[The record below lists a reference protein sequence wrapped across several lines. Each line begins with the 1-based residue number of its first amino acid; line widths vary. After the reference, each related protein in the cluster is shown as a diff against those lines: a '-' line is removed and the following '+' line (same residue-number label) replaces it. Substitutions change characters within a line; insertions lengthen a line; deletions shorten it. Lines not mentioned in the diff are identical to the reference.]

1 MSGPERTDRADG
13 MAGAVQAVIFD
24 LGGTLMWW
32 PDWIGRAVEKWTAGH
47 ARLVATRPGSWPLV
61 GPFVAAMRA
70 AEAEHWAGVEG
81 PGHTTGDPAALV
93 LDGFRR
99 LGVSADDAGALAVV
113 DGYAAAVSGWC
124 RIYDDSVA
132 TLRELR
138 GAGYRLGL
146 LSNTWWAAAW
156 HNADLATHGLDALLD
171 ATLYTSELPHSK
183 PHPAVFIE
191 AARRLGVAP
200 EACVMVG
207 DRMID
212 DVSGAQAAGMRGI
225 WKRNTETPAR
235 DDIRPD
241 AVIDQVG
248 EVPAIVASWSA
259 TKASATT
266 PGTDRPS
273 G

>member
-1 MSGPERTDRADG
+1 MAPGSLRSGEVTA
-13 MAGAVQAVIFD
+13 AVRAVIFD

-32 PDWIGRAVEKWTAGH
+32 PDWTEAAVEKWTAGH
-47 ARLVATRPGSWPLV
+47 VRLVATRPGRCPEV
-61 GPFVAAMRA
+61 GAFVAAMRA

-81 PGHTTGDPAALV
+81 PEHTTGDPASLVRNGFARLGFRGDDADALV
-93 LDGFRR
+93 
-99 LGVSADDAGALAVV
+99 VV

-124 RIYDDSVA
+124 RIYEDSAA
-132 TLRELR
+132 TLQKLR
-138 GAGYRLGL
+138 AAGIRLGL

-183 PHPAVFIE
+183 PHPAVFRE

-225 WKRNTETPAR
+225 WKRNGETPVR
-235 DDIRPD
+235 DDIHPD
-241 AVIDQVG
+241 AIIDQVRD
-248 EVPAIVASWSA
+248 VPSAIAGWIASRSA
-259 TKASATT
+259 
-266 PGTDRPS
+266 P
-273 G
+273 